1 MQHTGGVYRFLAV
14 ASADAQQPT
23 PTLSPDE
30 LKRHQA
36 ELQRKE
42 EELRRREEELRRQ
55 ESKGGSSPSQQ
66 SQTPQGDQRRFFD
79 QWKF

>member
-42 EELRRREEELRRQ
+42 EELRRREEELRRVQ
-55 ESKGGSSPSQQ
+55 ADRLAGAHQLRLHAAPEAP
-66 SQTPQGDQRRFFD
+66 
-79 QWKF
+79 